1 MMDVE
6 RIREG
11 NPIVDVV
18 GEIFDLKQQ
27 GSHFIGTQ
35 HDSLV
40 VNPAT
45 GWYHWNSRDEHGDVF
60 DFAGRHLL
68 GHGSHW
74 SSHDPGQFFDVV
86 KVLAER
92 AGIPVAIV
100 DKETRQQ
107 YQSERVLIRR
117 LQQVLQS
124 CPEALDYATQRRGWS
139 EETLQREQLGFMP
152 ADKRP
157 LLKNLEL
164 SDKWLA
170 VINRFPSNMLVYV
183 HMQNG
188 RLVYLSGR
196 SIEGKQHYNP
206 PCDLIGER
214 QPYFNQCYHRG
225 CDTVAVVEG
234 QADAITLSQ
243 WGIPAVALAGMNS
256 SAELIDQLKNHRRVY
271 IMLDNTTQARLQAL
285 ELARQIGST
294 ACLPVL
300 PAAIKDAN
308 EWLVKQQATAKQVQ
322 AVLNA
327 AQPLIEAE
335 VQHIKPLT
343 GLARQD
349 AVNDLIQRAASW
361 DKLEQAALK
370 RLFKDHIG
378 ISCTY
383 FNDMLKAH
391 QKNQPTGQTGQP
403 TILSDD
409 IPLLS
414 PALGFTE
421 DTALVTVSIMERTA
435 RNRLNIQP
443 YLVTSQRE
451 LRRLDDA
458 QIIELDGKE
467 AALRVIPE
475 GTEFLMRWRYRDI
488 QRFLEGET
496 VDPTQVFLAVHDLF
510 TKHIDFTSDVDASI
524 VTLWVIGTYFYTGFM
539 AYPYLALNG
548 PKNSGK
554 STVLSVAKPLAFNMV
569 TSSDLTGP
577 SLFRLIHQNA
587 CSVGIDEAERYH
599 NPRDPEMQQIRQLLN
614 SGYKPGMPAI
624 RLMGDD
630 MKPKAFD
637 VYSPKM
643 LANIMGLEDILASRC
658 IAIPMRRTNR
668 KMPVFPPTYD
678 GAPIRHLLYTLALTH
693 FREIQHNYRHR
704 PELHRLNNRSHEL
717 WSPLV
722 ALAAFFEEAGQLE
735 GLVESIQE
743 AAERDV
749 VLSEGKALSPR
760 EEAILQSLE
769 LLTRDRED
777 DTTWV
782 KAVDL
787 RAQVREL
794 LVIPEDKMGSAQWVG
809 HIMKRLQLTDRTRR
823 KAYSGG
829 QMYLIQRKQV
839 EDMMDRYEVETVEN

>member
-1 MMDVE
+1 
-6 RIREG
+6 
-11 NPIVDVV
+11 
-18 GEIFDLKQQ
+18 
-27 GSHFIGTQ
+27 
-35 HDSLV
+35 
-40 VNPAT
+40 
-45 GWYHWNSRDEHGDVF
+45 
-60 DFAGRHLL
+60 
-68 GHGSHW
+68 
-74 SSHDPGQFFDVV
+74 
-86 KVLAER
+86 
-92 AGIPVAIV
+92 
-100 DKETRQQ
+100 
-107 YQSERVLIRR
+107 
-117 LQQVLQS
+117 
-124 CPEALDYATQRRGWS
+124 
-139 EETLQREQLGFMP
+139 
-152 ADKRP
+152 
-157 LLKNLEL
+157 
-164 SDKWLA
+164 
-170 VINRFPSNMLVYV
+170 
-183 HMQNG
+183 
-188 RLVYLSGR
+188 
-196 SIEGKQHYNP
+196 
-206 PCDLIGER
+206 
-214 QPYFNQCYHRG
+214 
-225 CDTVAVVEG
+225 
-234 QADAITLSQ
+234 
-243 WGIPAVALAGMNS
+243 MNS
-256 SAELIDQLKNHRRVY
+256 SVELIEQFQQHRRVY
-271 IMLDNTTQARLQAL
+271 VMLDNTSEARVQAL
-285 ELARQIGST
+285 ELARQIGAT

-308 EWLVKQQATAKQVQ
+308 EWLVKQQSTAKQVQ

-343 GLARQD
+343 GLSRKD
-349 AVNDLIQRAASW
+349 AVNDLIERAANW

-370 RLFKDHIG
+370 RLLKDHLG

-391 QKNQPTGQTGQP
+391 QKNQSTDHTDQP

-421 DTALVTVSIMERTA
+421 ETALVTVSIMERTA

-458 QIIELDGKE
+458 QIIELDGQE

-496 VDPTQVFLAVHDLF
+496 VDPAQVFLAVHNLF
-510 TKHIDFTSDVDASI
+510 TKHIDFTSEVDAAI

-624 RLMGDD
+624 RLMGED

-668 KMPVFPPTYD
+668 KMPVFSPTYD
-678 GAPIRHLLYTLALTH
+678 GAPIRHMLYTLALTH
-693 FREIQHNYRHR
+693 FRAIQRNYRHR

-743 AAERDV
+743 AGRRDV
-749 VLSEGKALSPR
+749 VLSEGKALSSR
-760 EEAILQSLE
+760 EEAILQALE
-769 LLTRDRED
+769 LLTREEES
-777 DTTWV
+777 DTMWI
-782 KAVDL
+782 KASDL

-794 LVIPEDKMGSAQWVG
+794 LDIPEDKMGSAQWVG

-823 KAYSGG
+823 KAYSAG
-829 QMYLIQRKQV
+829 QMYLIQRQQV
-839 EDMMDRYEVETVEN
+839 LDMLDRYDIDAVEVEED